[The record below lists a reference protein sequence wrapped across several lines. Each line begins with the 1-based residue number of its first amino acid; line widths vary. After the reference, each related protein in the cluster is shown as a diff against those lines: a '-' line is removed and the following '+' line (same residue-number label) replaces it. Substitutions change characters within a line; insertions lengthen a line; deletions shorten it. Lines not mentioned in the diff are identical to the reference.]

1 MKLVI
6 VESPKKCE
14 TISRYLGGDF
24 SVMASEGHIRDLST
38 RGKGGLG
45 IDVENGFKPTWEI
58 SKSRYNIVRKLKE
71 AAKGAEEVY
80 LATDPDREGEA
91 ISYHL
96 ASVLGLDI
104 ATTKRLR
111 FHEITKPAI
120 MEAISAPSTVDMNLV
135 EAQEARRMEDRI
147 IGFKISGLMK
157 SKIGERSA
165 GRVQSATLAMIV
177 ERQEEIDAFVP
188 QEYWVIEIQVKLG
201 KKVFKATLSKVDG
214 ETFKCS
220 SKEEAE
226 KILARI
232 PEELNISSIVKKE
245 VLSYPKPVFKT
256 STLQQEAYQK
266 YHFSNTKTQAVAQK
280 LYEGLTVNGE
290 HVGLITYMRTDS
302 TRISPDF
309 FARHAKPYI
318 LEVYGPDYVGSVQP
332 MKAPKKSEN
341 VQDAHEGIRPT
352 GTHRTPEIVAQY
364 VSPDEAKLYRLIY
377 CRAMASMMTPK
388 KSERTSIVLEGNGL
402 EFNLS
407 GSRTIFPGY
416 QAIYGEYDEDD
427 TLLLPEL
434 EEGTM
439 QSIVSI
445 DPQQKFTKPE
455 PPYNEASIVK
465 AMEEKG
471 IGRPSTYASTIDT
484 LIKRHYVT
492 SSKGV
497 LGPSESGVKAVKWLR
512 QYFPDVVSSDYTANM
527 EQKLDRVEQGEL
539 SCNDALSDFYVP
551 FIDGFV
557 HARDLIEKA
566 PDEQTGELCPECGR
580 PLVFKKNKKGQTFV
594 GCSGFPTCHY
604 IQKEPVEYTGENCPL
619 CGKPL
624 IYKKNRKGERFVGC
638 SDYPNCRYT
647 ANENG
652 KPVVKKEKTTYQES
666 DYLRPCPDCKT
677 GHLVIKQGKR
687 VKFIG
692 CTNFPRCRHVEWI
705 EKKEKNDDK

>member
-1 MKLVI
+1 
-6 VESPKKCE
+6 
-14 TISRYLGGDF
+14 
-24 SVMASEGHIRDLST
+24 
-38 RGKGGLG
+38 
-45 IDVENGFKPTWEI
+45 
-58 SKSRYNIVRKLKE
+58 
-71 AAKGAEEVY
+71 
-80 LATDPDREGEA
+80 
-91 ISYHL
+91 
-96 ASVLGLDI
+96 
-104 ATTKRLR
+104 
-111 FHEITKPAI
+111 
-120 MEAISAPSTVDMNLV
+120 
-135 EAQEARRMEDRI
+135 
-147 IGFKISGLMK
+147 
-157 SKIGERSA
+157 
-165 GRVQSATLAMIV
+165 
-177 ERQEEIDAFVP
+177 
-188 QEYWVIEIQVKLG
+188 
-201 KKVFKATLSKVDG
+201 
-214 ETFKCS
+214 
-220 SKEEAE
+220 
-226 KILARI
+226 
-232 PEELNISSIVKKE
+232 
-245 VLSYPKPVFKT
+245 
-256 STLQQEAYQK
+256 
-266 YHFSNTKTQAVAQK
+266 
-280 LYEGLTVNGE
+280 
-290 HVGLITYMRTDS
+290 
-302 TRISPDF
+302 
-309 FARHAKPYI
+309 
-318 LEVYGPDYVGSVQP
+318 
-332 MKAPKKSEN
+332 
-341 VQDAHEGIRPT
+341 
-352 GTHRTPEIVAQY
+352 
-364 VSPDEAKLYRLIY
+364 
-377 CRAMASMMTPK
+377 MMTPK

-497 LGPSESGVKAVKWLR
+497 LGPSESGVKAVEWLR